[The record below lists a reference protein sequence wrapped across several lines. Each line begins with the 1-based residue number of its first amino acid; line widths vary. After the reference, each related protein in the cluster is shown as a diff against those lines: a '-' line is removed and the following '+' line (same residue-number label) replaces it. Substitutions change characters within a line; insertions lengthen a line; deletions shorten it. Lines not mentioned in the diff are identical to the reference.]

1 MLLYR
6 SPGLAQEWRLV
17 TVRGRIDAVNKLG
30 DRWRAELLVGK
41 DRVVVLGQ
49 AGARIPVTWVLKG
62 HLATVVGIVRRPY
75 PTAKDRRFAILPRGR
90 SDLRVDGI
98 AATNHAAGTGSIAG
112 SGRAG
117 GSGGPGSAGSAGTF
131 PAPTGATPAVP
142 DADLANLAGFDGVT
156 VRVGG
161 IVGDLLPDGFL
172 LDDGTATGPVI
183 LHGQA
188 AALLPLIEPGD
199 AVNVTGRVDSTERGW
214 TVVADDPAGVVL
226 ASDPN
231 AGTAPAPSV
240 DPTPGAAAAAA
251 PATPATAGF
260 GPFSGHDLTG
270 VAGLGTLA
278 SLTVVSLLVTMLRR
292 RLIRR
297 RLTGVVAARLAAF
310 AGPPAPA
317 PEPPGGPRSG

>member
-1 MLLYR
+1 M
-6 SPGLAQEWRLV
+6 
-17 TVRGRIDAVNKLG
+17 
-30 DRWRAELLVGK
+30 
-41 DRVVVLGQ
+41 
-49 AGARIPVTWVLKG
+49 
-62 HLATVVGIVRRPY
+62 
-75 PTAKDRRFAILPRGR
+75 
-90 SDLRVDGI
+90 
-98 AATNHAAGTGSIAG
+98 
-112 SGRAG
+112 
-117 GSGGPGSAGSAGTF
+117 
-131 PAPTGATPAVP
+131 
-142 DADLANLAGFDGVT
+142 
-156 VRVGG
+156 
-161 IVGDLLPDGFL
+161 
-172 LDDGTATGPVI
+172 I

-240 DPTPGAAAAAA
+240 DPTPGAAAA